1 MTNADHCCRNSSVT
15 GSYHSETFHLS
26 PDHSLRVMEDLLSRH
41 RKEQK
46 DLQSQITQKKKS
58 ASKKTRK
65 GVNDECSRLEE
76 DLKARHQQEIASCND
91 SSALTA
97 ETVGTGAAAVSPKE
111 SDDDDDLL
119 AALAGSTIAQPQTPH
134 TDPAS
139 TGDDLGDDDETST
152 SAAGSRK
159 PNRQKAR
166 LARRAAEQEAVAK
179 QAAAE
184 ASNLPDMKER
194 ERARMLEEFEKRSLK
209 EKVVAANGH
218 CMYSAI
224 ADQMKQLG
232 RSLAQGSDDKQD
244 KTTKEQDDVGEKE
257 LRNDDYKVVR
267 QAAASYISHNPNDFE
282 PFLEEP
288 LQEYIH
294 KIKDTGE
301 WGGQLELMALAK
313 TYGIDINVLQGDGRV
328 EKIEGGTGADSPVA
342 WLAYYRHG
350 FGLGEHYNSLRKS

>member
-1 MTNADHCCRNSSVT
+1 VEILLTTHPQ
-15 GSYHSETFHLS
+15 TFHLHLTS
-26 PDHSLRVMEDLLSRH
+26 KQSLEVMEDLLSRH

-76 DLKARHQQEIASCND
+76 DLKARHQQEIESFG
-91 SSALTA
+91 SSAA
-97 ETVGTGAAAVSPKE
+97 TVPQSGDSEDGATSRKD
-111 SDDDDDLL
+111 SKDDDDLL
-119 AALAGSTIAQPQTPH
+119 AALAGSTMTEPQPPH
-134 TDPAS
+134 ADKPSGA
-139 TGDDLGDDDETST
+139 GGLDEDDETST
-152 SAAGSRK
+152 SASGSRK

-184 ASNLPDMKER
+184 ASSLPDMKER
-194 ERARMLEEFEKRSLK
+194 ERARMLEEFGKRSLR

-232 RSLAQGSDDKQD
+232 RSFAQSSDDKQN
-244 KTTKEQDDVGEKE
+244 TTVEAQNAEAEKE

-267 QAAASYISHNPNDFE
+267 QAAANYISHNPDDFE

-288 LQEYIH
+288 LQEYLH
-294 KIKDTGE
+294 KIRDTGE